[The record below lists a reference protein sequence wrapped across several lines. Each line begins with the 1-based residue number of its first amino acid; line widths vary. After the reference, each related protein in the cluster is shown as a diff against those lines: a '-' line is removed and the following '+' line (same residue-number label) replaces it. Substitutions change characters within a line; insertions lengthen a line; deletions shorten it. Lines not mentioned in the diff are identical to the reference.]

1 MSRSII
7 GLDKEA
13 SLKLTEQLNSL
24 LANYQVF
31 YMNVRGFHWN
41 IKGAD
46 FFQLHTKFE
55 GLYNDAL
62 VKIDEIAER
71 VLTLGSTPLHSYSNY
86 LSTTK
91 ITEQTGVT
99 DGNEA
104 LSAIIT
110 SYQVLLE
117 IERSIL
123 VGAQDLNDEGTITL
137 ISDYIA
143 QQEKEIWMFN
153 SYLS

>member
-55 GLYNDAL
+55 ELYNDAL